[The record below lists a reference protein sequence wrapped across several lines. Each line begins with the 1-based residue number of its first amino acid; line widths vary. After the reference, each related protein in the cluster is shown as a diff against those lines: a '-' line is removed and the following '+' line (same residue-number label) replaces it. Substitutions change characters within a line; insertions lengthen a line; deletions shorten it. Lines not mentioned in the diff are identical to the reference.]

1 MKNKLFHVIGLMSG
15 TSMDGVDAALVETD
29 GADYVKPLSTM
40 TVPYEAPFRARMRRH
55 LGNKA
60 GASDPEVAAFER
72 ELTELHA
79 GIVQKFLQHVNG
91 LAPEIDLIGFH
102 GQTIWHQPKKRATIQ
117 IGDGALLARMTN
129 ITV

>member
-1 MKNKLFHVIGLMSG
+1 MKKKLFKVIGLMSG

-40 TVPYEAPFRARMRRH
+40 TVPYDAAFRGRLRRY
-55 LGNKA
+55 LGNKE
-60 GASDPEVAAFER
+60 GARDPEVAAFER

-79 GIVQKFLQHVNG
+79 TIVHKFLAQVNG

-102 GQTIWHQPKKRATIQ
+102 GQTIWHQPK
-117 IGDGALLARMTN
+117 
-129 ITV
+129 